1 MVIPMNY
8 GDNLKKLRIE
18 KNLTQEEIAKIL
30 NIAKQT
36 YNHYELQENILPI
49 KHLNTISNFY
59 NVSIDYILGLTDTK
73 NYPNSKKEINNIE
86 AGNRLKEFRKENKL
100 TQVKLASILNTTFS
114 SIAFNEK
121 GRNLIATP
129 FLYTICKN
137 YNISADYLLG
147 KIDNP
152 KYLK

>member
-1 MVIPMNY
+1 MNY
-8 GDNLKKLRIE
+8 NLLLKESRE
-18 KNLTQEEIAKIL
+18 NRNLTQEDVANILEIDRR
-30 NIAKQT
+30 T
-36 YNHYELQENILPI
+36 YNHYETKEKIIPI
-49 KHLNTISNFY
+49 KHLVALSKYFD
-59 NVSIDYILGLTDTK
+59 VSIDYLFESTK
-73 NYPNSKKEINNIE
+73 LVQYENVKDVDKIE
-86 AGNRLKEFRKENKL
+86 AGKRLKEFRKENKL
-100 TQVKLASILNTTFS
+100 TQQKLASILNTTFS

-129 FLYTICKN
+129 FLYTICKR

>member
-1 MVIPMNY
+1 MNY
-8 GDNLKKLRIE
+8 NLLLKESRE
-18 KNLTQEEIAKIL
+18 NRNLTQEDVANILEIDRR
-30 NIAKQT
+30 T
-36 YNHYELQENILPI
+36 YNHYETKEKIIPI
-49 KHLNTISNFY
+49 KHLVALSKYFD
-59 NVSIDYILGLTDTK
+59 VSIDYLFESTK
-73 NYPNSKKEINNIE
+73 LVQYENVKDVDKIE
-86 AGNRLKEFRKENKL
+86 AGKRLKEFRKENKL
-100 TQVKLASILNTTFS
+100 TQQKLASILNTTFS

-129 FLYTICKN
+129 FLYTICKK

>member
-1 MVIPMNY
+1 MNY
-8 GDNLKKLRIE
+8 NLLLKESRE
-18 KNLTQEEIAKIL
+18 NRNLTQEDVANILEIDRR
-30 NIAKQT
+30 T
-36 YNHYELQENILPI
+36 YNHYETKEKIIPI
-49 KHLNTISNFY
+49 KHLVALSKYFD
-59 NVSIDYILGLTDTK
+59 VSIDYLFESTK
-73 NYPNSKKEINNIE
+73 LVQYENVKDVDKIE
-86 AGNRLKEFRKENKL
+86 AGKRLKEFRKENKL
-100 TQVKLASILNTTFS
+100 TQQKLANILNTTFS

-129 FLYTICKN
+129 FLYTICKK

>member
-1 MVIPMNY
+1 MVMEMNY
-8 GDNLKKLRIE
+8 NHILKKLRE
-18 KNLTQEEIAKIL
+18 SHKLTQEQLASTL
-30 NIAKQT
+30 NISRKT
-36 YNHYELQENILPI
+36 YNHYEVGEKIIPI
-49 KHLNTISNFY
+49 KHLITLSEYF
-59 NVSIDYILGLTDTK
+59 NVSIDYILGLSNIK
-73 NYPNSKKEINNIE
+73 HYSNVSKADKFK
-86 AGNRLKEFRKENKL
+86 AGERLKEFRKEYKL

-129 FLYTICKN
+129 FLYTICQK
-137 YNISADYLLG
+137 YHISADYLLG